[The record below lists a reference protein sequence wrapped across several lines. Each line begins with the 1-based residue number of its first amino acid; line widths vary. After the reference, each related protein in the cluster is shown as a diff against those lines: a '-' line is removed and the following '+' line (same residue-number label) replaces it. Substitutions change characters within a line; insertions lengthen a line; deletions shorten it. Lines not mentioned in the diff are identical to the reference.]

1 MSRRTTLALPRGRSR
16 RGRRGGRGSRI
27 SQLQRLQRIDE
38 AGAKTVVAV
47 TRREPFG
54 AQGEEVGGALA
65 EFGKP
70 FRNLI
75 KIGFVLRLTTAGIIF
90 FYQQI
95 ANCSVTTH
103 RRGGVRSG
111 SAYAILAAP
120 VDGFRRAVRLL

>member
-1 MSRRTTLALPRGRSR
+1 VRL
-16 RGRRGGRGSRI
+16 GGRGSRI
-27 SQLQRLQRIDE
+27 SHLQRLQRIDE

-90 FYQQI
+90 FYHRSRTARSQRTAGAAFVAVQLTQFWQHPST
-95 ANCSVTTH
+95 ASVE
-103 RRGGVRSG
+103 R
-111 SAYAILAAP
+111 
-120 VDGFRRAVRLL
+120 